1 MKNYNI
7 EFYDLDIEYPVN
19 WKFWEEIPAFFV
31 LLICNIF
38 YWKKS
43 FKKETYARTKKAF
56 IDFKLKENISFQEYE
71 EAKDRLASN
80 HSCFKHY
87 YERAEKI
94 TSYDFKKKVDW
105 TITKV
110 YKSLKS
116 RISAKNRLDIQCDF
130 YKNCYE
136 ILYDKLIINS
146 YSIKNK
152 KNKENKENKKTE
164 HPKLLTYVSPYKEEK
179 GELYNMEISRTF
191 SKELKKMFKDVE
203 LYDKFDF
210 YKLKD
215 YRVLYNKDLSFKKRV
230 KTDIIL
236 LILVLRDKKII
247 QLKNNKDIVNVVDEL
262 LNKKVSETYISKILG
277 RYSKNN
283 LSTKDLATVKAID
296 KFIKINLEIK

>member
-1 MKNYNI
+1 MKNCNI
-7 EFYDLDIEYPVN
+7 EFYNLDIEYPVN
-19 WKFWEEIPAFFV
+19 WKFWEEIPAFFL
-31 LLICNIF
+31 LLIYNIF

-43 FKKETYARTKKAF
+43 FKKETYARIKKAF
-56 IDFKLKENISFQEYE
+56 IDFNLKENISFQEYE

-80 HSCFKHY
+80 HSCFKYY

-105 TITKV
+105 TIKEV
-110 YKSLKS
+110 YKNLQP
-116 RISAKNRLDIQCDF
+116 RISAKNRLNIQYDF
-130 YKNCYE
+130 YKNCYK

-152 KNKENKENKKTE
+152 KNKKNKKTE
-164 HPKLLTYVSPYKEEK
+164 HSKLLTNISSYKEEK
-179 GELYNMEISRTF
+179 GKLYNMEISLTF
-191 SKELKKMFKDVE
+191 SERLKKMFKDVE
-203 LYDKFDF
+203 QYDKFDF

-215 YRVLYNKDLSFKKRV
+215 YGVLYNEELSFTKRV

-247 QLKNNKDIVNVVDEL
+247 QLKNNKDIVNVVDEI
-262 LNKKVSETYISKILG
+262 LNKKVSEAHISKILG

-283 LSTKDLATVKAID
+283 LPAYDLEIVKAID
-296 KFIKINLEIK
+296 EFIKINLEIK